1 VVGLNAEVSS
11 MTRPLSDTDELLRR
25 AVQGDDQARQAVLI
39 RHRKRLKH
47 MVAVR
52 LDHRLAAR
60 IDPSDVVQEALLDA
74 ARGLDDY
81 LRQRPLPFYPWLR
94 QLAWERLIEL
104 HRRHLH
110 AHKRSVQREEPLSAH
125 LSDESALQLADCVL
139 ARQSSPSQ
147 RAIRS
152 ELRSRL
158 RAALDQLDERDRD
171 VLVLRHLEQLS
182 TRETAAVLGIR
193 EGAVKIRHLRALERL
208 RVLLGP
214 ESEGE

>member
-1 VVGLNAEVSS
+1 MPRHA
-11 MTRPLSDTDELLRR
+11 PDTDELLRR
-25 AVQGDDQARQAVLI
+25 AEHGDERARQAVLV
-39 RHRKRLKH
+39 RHRDRLKQ
-47 MVAVR
+47 MVAVH
-52 LDHRLAAR
+52 LDRRLAAR

-104 HRRHLH
+104 RRRHLH
-110 AHKRSVQREEPLSAH
+110 AQKRSVQREEPLALH
-125 LSDESALQLADCVL
+125 LSDESAMQLADCVL

-182 TRETAAVLGIR
+182 TRETAAVLGIT
-193 EGAVKIRHLRALERL
+193 EGAVKTRHLRALERL

>member
-1 VVGLNAEVSS
+1 MPAH
-11 MTRPLSDTDELLRR
+11 TPDTEELLQR
-25 AVQGDDQARQAVLI
+25 AEQGDTQARQAVLV
-39 RHRKRLKH
+39 RHRDRLKF
-47 MVAVR
+47 MVAVH
-52 LDHRLAAR
+52 LDRRLAPR

-94 QLAWERLIEL
+94 NLAWERLIEL

-110 AHKRSVQREEPLSAH
+110 AKRRSVKREEPLAPH
-125 LSDESALQLADCVL
+125 LSDESAMQLAERVL

-152 ELRSRL
+152 ELRSRI
-158 RAALDQLDERDRD
+158 RSALDRLGERDRE

-182 TRETAAVLGIR
+182 TRETGAVLGIS
-193 EGAVKIRHLRALERL
+193 EGSVKTRHLRALERM
-208 RVLLGP
+208 RVLLQS
-214 ESEGE
+214 EFEGEK